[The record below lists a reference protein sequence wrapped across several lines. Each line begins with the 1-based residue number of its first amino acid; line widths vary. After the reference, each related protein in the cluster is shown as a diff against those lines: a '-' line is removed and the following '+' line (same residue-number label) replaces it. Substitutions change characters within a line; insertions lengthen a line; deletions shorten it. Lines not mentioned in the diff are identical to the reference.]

1 MIQDELELYE
11 TLLTKVESD
20 DRVSR
25 KRLER
30 LKEGLK
36 ERLESLATRKDDL
49 LTISEI
55 GIDQIIVDE
64 AQEFRKLSFATNMST
79 LKGVDPNGSQRA
91 WDLFVK
97 SRFVET
103 KNPDRALVL
112 ASGTPIT
119 NTLGEMFSVQ
129 RYLGYPALFE
139 RGLHEFDAWA
149 STFGDVTTELE
160 LQPSG
165 KYKPVTRFATFAN
178 VPELIA
184 MFRSFA
190 DVVMPEDL
198 RRYVRSRRS
207 RPASARSSP
216 RSRRMPLS
224 AIRPCSASAS
234 RRSRSATARRS
245 PATTSCS
252 LSSRM
257 AGTPRS
263 ICFWSIRTTT
273 TKPPIS

>member
-1 MIQDELELYE
+1 M
-11 TLLTKVESD
+11 TKVESD

-49 LTISEI
+49 LDHLRDRDRPDHRRRGA
-55 GIDQIIVDE
+55 GIQQALLRHQHVD
-64 AQEFRKLSFATNMST
+64 

-103 KNPDRALVL
+103 KNPGRALVL

-129 RYLGYPALFE
+129 RYLGYAALFE

-149 STFGDVTTELE
+149 STFGDVSTELE

-165 KYKPVTRFATFAN
+165 KYKPVTRFA
-178 VPELIA
+178 P
-184 MFRSFA
+184 
-190 DVVMPEDL
+190 
-198 RRYVRSRRS
+198 
-207 RPASARSSP
+207 SSTCP
-216 RSRRMPLS
+216 S
-224 AIRPCSASAS
+224 
-234 RRSRSATARRS
+234 
-245 PATTSCS
+245 
-252 LSSRM
+252 
-257 AGTPRS
+257 
-263 ICFWSIRTTT
+263 
-273 TKPPIS
+273 